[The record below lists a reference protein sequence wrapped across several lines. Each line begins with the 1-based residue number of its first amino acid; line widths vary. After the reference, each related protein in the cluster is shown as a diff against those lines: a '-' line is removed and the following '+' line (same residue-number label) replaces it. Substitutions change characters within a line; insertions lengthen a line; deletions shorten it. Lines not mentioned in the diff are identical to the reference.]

1 MWSYQ
6 LDSWLL
12 SRSNRTIGL
21 SRREM
26 SHEMAFSITAYET
39 PCAHWATR
47 THSLSRANPTTPA
60 WKHRHSRACSL
71 GVGRAKLNA
80 RATRLLTTLL
90 GWPPSNRHGPLTRH
104 APRPHIGLVTCLDT
118 LKRCEQQCR
127 ASDADWAG
135 LQAAETEQD
144 PIGATT
150 SSVECVPL

>member
-6 LDSWLL
+6 LDTWLL

-26 SHEMAFSITAYET
+26 SHVMQFSITAYET

-60 WKHRHSRACSL
+60 WKHRHSCAWSL

-90 GWPPSNRHGPLTRH
+90 VMATINRHGLLTHH

-135 LQAAETEQD
+135 LKAAEIELD
-144 PIGATT
+144 PIDATT